1 MKGQMVWVLM
11 LVFGLLLSLHILH
24 LLYTMFL
31 PWRDL
36 SILFDEDDLGIW
48 VDLLLEQKCGSY

>member
-1 MKGQMVWVLM
+1 MKGEVVWVLM

-36 SILFDEDDLGIW
+36 SILFDEDDLGKLGLIQYW
-48 VDLLLEQKCGSY
+48 DRNMT

>member
-1 MKGQMVWVLM
+1 MKGEVVWVLM

-36 SILFDEDDLGIW
+36 SILFDEDDLGKLGLIQYQ
-48 VDLLLEQKCGSY
+48 DRNMT